1 MGFVEPC
8 HICNATL
15 ENTYN
20 NWRRSTWEL
29 QIQNKIKRMI
39 QGNLV
44 IRSEIDISR
53 LFSSTL
59 EIKKR
64 EHKNN
69 VS

>member
-8 HICNATL
+8 HICNTTL

-44 IRSEIDISR
+44 IRSENDISR

>member
-1 MGFVEPC
+1 
-8 HICNATL
+8 
-15 ENTYN
+15 
-20 NWRRSTWEL
+20 
-29 QIQNKIKRMI
+29 MI